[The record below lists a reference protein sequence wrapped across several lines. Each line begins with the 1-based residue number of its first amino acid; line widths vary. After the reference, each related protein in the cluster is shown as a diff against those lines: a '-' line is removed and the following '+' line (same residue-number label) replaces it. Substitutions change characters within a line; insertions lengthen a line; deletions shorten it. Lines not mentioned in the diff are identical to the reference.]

1 MRVMGYNI
9 RKGGYHRH
17 PFIAEVIAYHQPD
30 VVIFEEAGYP
40 RAVESIA
47 RLARYPHYAWHPGY
61 SVAFMSRIPAAYQ
74 WHHFRWMR
82 SPILEVLPEGHAL
95 RIYGVHLFANLSA
108 IMEML
113 RVREIHNL
121 IRLAESYRHQPHVF
135 IGDFNA
141 IAPDDKIDLTTYPRW
156 LRWVIYANGGDA
168 KRDALM
174 NLQMAGYVDAFRH
187 LHPDDN
193 GWSLPTPIPN
203 SRLDYAFVP
212 EEQVHHVRECR
223 ILREPESANAASDH
237 FPVMIDINP
246 S

>member
-9 RKGGYHRH
+9 LKGGYHRH

-40 RAVESIA
+40 RAVETIA
-47 RLARYPHYAWHPGY
+47 RLARYPHYAWHLGY

-74 WHHFRWMR
+74 WHHFRWNR
-82 SPILEVLPEGHAL
+82 SPVLEVLPENHTV
-95 RIYGVHLFANLSA
+95 RIYGVHLFANLAA
-108 IMEML
+108 IMERI
-113 RVREIHNL
+113 RVREVHNL
-121 IRLAESYRHQPHVF
+121 VKLAEPHIDQPHVF

-141 IAPDDKIDLTTYPRW
+141 IAPGDKIDIATYPPM
-156 LRWVIYANGGDA
+156 LRWIIKMNGGDA
-168 KRDALM
+168 IRDALA
-174 NLQMAGYVDAFRH
+174 NLQMAGYTDAFRH

-212 EEQVHHVRECR
+212 KAQIQRVRECR
-223 ILREPESANAASDH
+223 ILHEPETANTASDH
-237 FPVMIDINP
+237 FPVMIDLAV
-246 S
+246 

>member
-1 MRVMGYNI
+1 MRIMGYNI

-17 PFIAEVIAYHQPD
+17 QLIADVITYHQPD
-30 VVIFEEAGYP
+30 VVIFEEAGFS
-40 RAVESIA
+40 RAVENIA

-61 SVAFMSRIPAAYQ
+61 SVAFMSHMPAAYQ

-82 SPILEVLPEGHAL
+82 SPVLEILPKDTPL

-108 IMEML
+108 LMEML
-113 RVREIHNL
+113 RVREIHHL
-121 IRLAESYRHQPHVF
+121 IQLVRPYRHQPHVL

-141 IAPDDKIDLTTYPRW
+141 IAPNDKIDLASYPRW
-156 LRWVIYANGGDA
+156 LRWIIYANGGDA
-168 KRDALM
+168 KRDALI
-174 NLQMAGYVDAFRH
+174 NLQMAGYADAFRQ

-212 EEQVHHVRECR
+212 QEQLQQVHDCR
-223 ILREPESANAASDH
+223 ILREPEAANVASDH
-237 FPVMIDINP
+237 FPVMIELA
-246 S
+246 